1 MNFRRA
7 EFSFA
12 VCTSLMRNGPTP
24 TLRSLSSLRPPLFGF
39 LKDGKAIQVKVLTC
53 FDSRVR
59 NSRRIPHLWCDGNG
73 QVPRQTRLLAL
84 DKSPLLGRVE

>member
-39 LKDGKAIQVKVLTC
+39 LKDGKAI
-53 FDSRVR
+53 R
-59 NSRRIPHLWCDGNG
+59 
-73 QVPRQTRLLAL
+73 
-84 DKSPLLGRVE
+84 